1 MKDGGKLTIKSVAI
15 LIITGIVAIEWLHG
29 GTILSR
35 AFGLRVLNDI
45 LIFLLVAIVL
55 SNWLK

>member
-15 LIITGIVAIEWLHG
+15 LIVTGIVAIEWLRG
-29 GTILSR
+29 GTIFSR
-35 AFGLRVLNDI
+35 AFGLRVLDDI
-45 LIFLLVAIVL
+45 LIFLLVAVVL